1 MVDNSAIILGF
12 TGSIGS
18 GCSYIA
24 KEIPNITDKKYRYF
38 KLSEIVRTQLVEAGF
53 KSPTVE
59 QMQQMGNELRIK
71 FGRNGLAIGLID
83 RLKNDAEVYKHI
95 IIDGI
100 KNFGEI
106 DFLRQ
111 FPNFYLFS
119 VHADREQRKKR
130 VVGRNKPFKTDDEF
144 YAADARDEFE
154 ASSNGQQ
161 VKICSEA
168 SDIIIVNKEDIPEA
182 STIRKTDYVTGIK
195 RKYIELIENARAGT
209 KSPQTTPSINELCM
223 TIAYGLSTKSSC
235 LKRKVGAVIIDTAN
249 HQSTEAVEEKAIKI
263 PNIIASGYNEV
274 PAGAYKCVFDKE
286 YQKCYR
292 DHLQETHAKK
302 MKHCPN
308 CGEEIVIDIACPGC
322 GETHSE
328 FEKNCKNCKTE
339 IKEPYLC
346 KGCSIDVFKE
356 YLPGN
361 KNTPGKLLD
370 LCRALHAEEMAI
382 LQLAKR
388 GGNGAGDLVLFATT
402 QPCNLCANKIATAG
416 IKTVVYAEPYDM
428 KEAAE
433 ILKSGG
439 VTLERFEGVKS
450 SAYFKLYN

>member
-1 MVDNSAIILGF
+1 
-12 TGSIGS
+12 
-18 GCSYIA
+18 
-24 KEIPNITDKKYRYF
+24 
-38 KLSEIVRTQLVEAGF
+38 
-53 KSPTVE
+53 
-59 QMQQMGNELRIK
+59 MQQKGNDLRIE
-71 FGRNGLAIGLID
+71 FGRNSLAIGLIKW
-83 RLKNDAEVYKHI
+83 LKDDKGQTYKYI

-106 DFLRQ
+106 EYLRQ

-119 VHADREQRKKR
+119 VHADREQRRKR
-130 VVGRNKPFKTDDEF
+130 VVGVAGSGKPFQTDTEFDE
-144 YAADARDEFE
+144 ADERDEFE
-154 ASSNGQQ
+154 ASINGQQ
-161 VKICSEA
+161 VKKCSQS
-168 SDIIIVNKEDIPEA
+168 SDIIIVNEEHFPEA
-182 STIRKTDYVTGIK
+182 STRKKTDYVTGIK
-195 RKYIELIENARAGT
+195 RKYIELIENATAG
-209 KSPQTTPSINELCM
+209 KRSPQTTPSINELCM

-235 LKRKVGAVIIDTAN
+235 LKRKVGAVIIDSGN

-274 PAGAYKCVFDKE
+274 PAGSFKCAFDKGYE
-286 YQKCYR
+286 KCYR
-292 DHLQETHAKK
+292 DHLQEEHAKK
-302 MKHCPN
+302 MMHCPS
-308 CGEEIVIDIACPGC
+308 CGEKIVFSIVCPNPDC
-322 GETHSE
+322 KEKYNE
-328 FEKNCKNCKTE
+328 FVKSCKKCKTE
-339 IKEPYLC
+339 IKEPYFC
-346 KGCSIDVFKE
+346 HACSIDVFKE
-356 YLPGN
+356 HLPGN

-388 GGNGAGDLVLFATT
+388 GGNGVGDLVLFATT

-433 ILKSGG
+433 ILKNGG